1 MPGALPPEALC
12 RGCAEGQQPRE
23 KAELQEADGLKVP
36 NRELWTGVG
45 DPAGETGKSGRQGLH
60 FQAKEPQGHPALCLF
75 SGFVFVFV
83 LRREVV
89 ACIST
94 HYP

>member
-45 DPAGETGKSGRQGLH
+45 DPAGETGKSGR
-60 FQAKEPQGHPALCLF
+60 
-75 SGFVFVFV
+75 
-83 LRREVV
+83 
-89 ACIST
+89 
-94 HYP
+94 